1 MPIYNVPKNILLFFL
16 KKVNMY
22 IVDYYKCK
30 LSLSF
35 FKYMK
40 KIKELKYSDINF
52 AICIIDA
59 SLLRS
64 ISY

>member
-1 MPIYNVPKNILLFFL
+1 
-16 KKVNMY
+16 MY

-59 SLLRS
+59 SLSRS
-64 ISY
+64 MSY